1 MVNAFAEDVLQVE
14 ISRPDRPHLTIIDL
28 PGLIHAEDKSQTA
41 ADVDLVQQMV
51 KAYIANTRSIILAV
65 ISANIDYPN

>member
-14 ISRPDRPHLTIIDL
+14 ISRPNRPHLTIIDL
-28 PGLIHAEDKSQTA
+28 PGLIHTENKSQTA

-51 KAYIANTRSIILAV
+51 KAYIANTHSIILAV
-65 ISANIDYPN
+65 ISANNDYPN

>member
-14 ISRPDRPHLTIIDL
+14 ISRPDRPYLTIIDL
-28 PGLIHAEDKSQTA
+28 PGLIHTENKSQTA

-51 KAYIANTRSIILAV
+51 KAYIANIRSIILAV
-65 ISANIDYPN
+65 ISANNDYPN